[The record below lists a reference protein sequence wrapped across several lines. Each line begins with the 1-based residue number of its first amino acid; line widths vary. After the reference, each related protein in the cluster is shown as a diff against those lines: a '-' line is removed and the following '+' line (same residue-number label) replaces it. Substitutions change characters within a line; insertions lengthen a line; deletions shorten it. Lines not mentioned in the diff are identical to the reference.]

1 MHLDLPTLLAADSF
15 VTATSGALL
24 VFIWLRG
31 RDAPSALWWGL
42 ANLMVSLGT
51 GIFAFRQ
58 ELADIGW
65 RVAVATSLNL
75 AAAMF
80 WAAAYRSHRPSVP
93 PVLVLAGPLLWIGSL
108 AIPAVAASPTLQM
121 ALVAFVGVV
130 YSPAGAYEMWRGRGE
145 KLSARWPIFGLLVLD
160 GLMNAIGA
168 EEAFFGEVTPL
179 ALPPLTTGY
188 GLVYFETLLL
198 TVGGAILVVLLERER
213 AELMHKTAAQVDALT
228 GVANRRA
235 FTEHALQSLAD
246 SQREDAPLSLVF
258 FDLDHFKSI
267 NDSNGHAVG
276 DHVLRRF
283 ADVAGRYLR
292 PDDIIG
298 RIGGEEFA
306 LILPCISPGAA
317 YVIADRI
324 RVAFS
329 ESCRNLDALSLNVTV
344 SAGVAAAHA
353 WSSFD
358 SMMQAGDEA
367 LYRAKTR
374 GRNRVEHAERLDR
387 PPNLIRVA

>member
-1 MHLDLPTLLAADSF
+1 MHFDLPTLLAADSF
-15 VTATSGALL
+15 VTAMSGALL
-24 VFIWLRG
+24 VFVWLRSH
-31 RDAPSALWWGL
+31 DAPSALWWGL

-51 GIFAFRQ
+51 GIFAARQ
-58 ELADIGW
+58 ELSDIGW
-65 RVAVATSLNL
+65 RIAVATSLNM
-75 AAAMF
+75 ASVMF
-80 WAAAYRSHRPSVP
+80 WAAAHRSHRPSVP
-93 PVLVLAGPLLWIGSL
+93 PVLLLAGPLLWVASL

-121 ALVAFVGVV
+121 ALAEVVGMV

-160 GLMNAIGA
+160 GIMNAIGA

-188 GLVYFETLLL
+188 GLVYFETFLL
-198 TVGGAILVVLLERER
+198 TVGGAILMVLLERER
-213 AELMHKTAAQVDALT
+213 AELIHKAAAHIDSLT

-235 FTEHALQSLAD
+235 FTEHALRTLAEC
-246 SQREDAPLSLVF
+246 QREDAPLSLVF
-258 FDLDHFKSI
+258 FDVDHFKAV
-267 NDSNGHAVG
+267 NDGKGHAVG

-283 ADVAGRYLR
+283 ADVARCNLR
-292 PDDIIG
+292 PDDVIG

-306 LILPCISPGAA
+306 VILPRTSPGAA

-324 RVAFS
+324 RLAFT
-329 ESCRNLDALSLNVTV
+329 ESCRSLDALSLNVTV
-344 SAGVAAAHA
+344 SAGIAPAHA

-374 GRNRVEHAERLDR
+374 GRNRVEHAARVDR
-387 PPNLIRVA
+387 PPNVIRVA

>member
-15 VTATSGALL
+15 VTAMSGALL
-24 VFIWLRG
+24 VFVWLRSH
-31 RDAPSALWWGL
+31 DAPSALWWGL

-51 GIFAFRQ
+51 GIFAARQ
-58 ELADIGW
+58 ELSDIGW
-65 RVAVATSLNL
+65 RMAVATSLNI
-75 AAAMF
+75 AAVMF
-80 WAAAYRSHRPSVP
+80 WAAAHRSHRPSVP
-93 PVLVLAGPLLWIGSL
+93 PVLLLAGPLLWIGSL

-121 ALVAFVGVV
+121 ALVEIVGLV

-160 GLMNAIGA
+160 GFINAIGA
-168 EEAFFGEVTPL
+168 EEAFLGEVTPL
-179 ALPPLTTGY
+179 ALPPLTTWY
-188 GLVYFETLLL
+188 GLIYFETFLL
-198 TVGGAILVVLLERER
+198 TVGGAILMVLLERER
-213 AELMHKTAAQVDALT
+213 AELVQKAAARVDSLT

-235 FTEHALQSLAD
+235 FTEHALQSLTD
-246 SQREDAPLSLVF
+246 CQREDASLSLVF
-258 FDLDHFKSI
+258 FDLDHFKSV

-276 DHVLRRF
+276 DYVLRRF
-283 ADVAGRYLR
+283 AEVARRYLR
-292 PDDIIG
+292 PDDVIG
-298 RIGGEEFA
+298 RLGGEEFA
-306 LILPCISPGAA
+306 VILPRTSPGAA

-329 ESCRNLDALSLNVTV
+329 ESCRSLDALSLNVTV
-344 SAGVAAAHA
+344 SAGIAAAHA

-374 GRNRVEHAERLDR
+374 GRNRVEHAARVDR
-387 PPNLIRVA
+387 PPNVIRVA

>member
-1 MHLDLPTLLAADSF
+1 M
-15 VTATSGALL
+15 
-24 VFIWLRG
+24 
-31 RDAPSALWWGL
+31 
-42 ANLMVSLGT
+42 
-51 GIFAFRQ
+51 
-58 ELADIGW
+58 
-65 RVAVATSLNL
+65 
-75 AAAMF
+75 
-80 WAAAYRSHRPSVP
+80 
-93 PVLVLAGPLLWIGSL
+93 
-108 AIPAVAASPTLQM
+108 
-121 ALVAFVGVV
+121 
-130 YSPAGAYEMWRGRGE
+130 
-145 KLSARWPIFGLLVLD
+145 
-160 GLMNAIGA
+160 
-168 EEAFFGEVTPL
+168 
-179 ALPPLTTGY
+179 
-188 GLVYFETLLL
+188 
-198 TVGGAILVVLLERER
+198 VLLERER

-246 SQREDAPLSLVF
+246 CQREDAPLSLVF

-283 ADVAGRYLR
+283 ADVAGRHLR
-292 PDDIIG
+292 RDDVIG

-306 LILPCISPGAA
+306 IILPDISPGAA

-344 SAGVAAAHA
+344 SAGVASAHA
-353 WSSFD
+353 WSTFD

-387 PPNLIRVA
+387 SPNLIRVA